1 MVCKLSLI
9 SFISKKAICPYKT
22 CKIKR
27 PYIPIVQSCILY
39 TKTEIQKKKPKQT
52 GSRVQDLSILI
63 IKQILN

>member
-39 TKTEIQKKKPKQT
+39 TKTEIQKKKQPQNKQEAEFKT
-52 GSRVQDLSILI
+52 YQYLL
-63 IKQILN
+63 